1 MTDPAPAPAPATT
14 PAPPSAAPPSATTPA
29 PAPATR
35 PARRRPSRRLSTLLR
50 GGRPGVVLAAGV
62 LTAAVV
68 ACLLAP
74 LLWPL
79 DQSAVDLARTRL
91 APSPD
96 HLAGTDDLG
105 RDVALRSLYGLRVSL
120 LVGAV
125 AALVATVIGGLVGA
139 VAGTVG
145 GRVDRA
151 LMRVVDTI
159 AALPHLLLGIFIV
172 AMLRPS
178 LGAVVASIALTHWL
192 STARIVRSELLSL
205 RSRPFI
211 DAAVSGGAGRAR
223 VLTRHLLPH
232 VLPRLALATTL
243 MVPHAV
249 WHETALSF
257 LGLGLPPHLAS
268 IGNMINDGQRSLL
281 TGAWWASI
289 VPGLAL
295 VTVTLALAALTGR
308 WRDRLDPRVR
318 AELQL

>member
-1 MTDPAPAPAPATT
+1 MTDL
-14 PAPPSAAPPSATTPA
+14 AAPS
-29 PAPATR
+29 R
-35 PARRRPSRRLSTLLR
+35 LRRPRRPVPRT
-50 GGRPGVVLAAGV
+50 GRAGVAVAAVVLAG
-62 LTAAVV
+62 AVA

-74 LLWPL
+74 VLWPL
-79 DQSAVDLARTRL
+79 DQSAVELGAIRL
-91 APSPD
+91 APSGEHP
-96 HLAGTDDLG
+96 AGTDDLG
-105 RDVALRSLYGLRVSL
+105 RDVLHRSLYGLRISL
-120 LVGAV
+120 LVGAI
-125 AALVATVIGGLVGA
+125 AALVATVIGGCVGA

-145 GRVDRA
+145 GWVDRA

-159 AALPHLLLGIFIV
+159 AALPHLLLGIFVV

-178 LGAVVASIALTHWL
+178 LGAVILSIGLTHWL

-205 RSRPFI
+205 RTRPFI
-211 DAAVSGGAGRAR
+211 DAAISGGASRAR

-268 IGNMINDGQRSLL
+268 LGNMINDGQRSLL
-281 TGAWWASI
+281 TGAWWASLT
-289 VPGLAL
+289 PGLVL
-295 VTVTLALAALTGR
+295 IVVTLALATLTGR

-318 AELQL
+318 AELNL

>member
-1 MTDPAPAPAPATT
+1 MTDL
-14 PAPPSAAPPSATTPA
+14 APPPAAPPARRLP
-29 PAPATR
+29 PRR
-35 PARRRPSRRLSTLLR
+35 PAILLR
-50 GGRPGVVLAAGV
+50 GGRVGAGV
-62 LTAAVV
+62 AAAVLV
-68 ACLLAP
+68 VAVLACLLAP

-91 APSPD
+91 APSPE

-120 LVGAV
+120 LVGVV

-139 VAGTVG
+139 VAGSVG
-145 GRVDRA
+145 GRVDRV
-151 LMRVVDTI
+151 LMRVVDTV

-205 RSRPFI
+205 RSRPFV
-211 DAAVSGGAGRAR
+211 DAAIAGGASRAR

-295 VTVTLALAALTGR
+295 VAVTLALAVLTGR

>member
-1 MTDPAPAPAPATT
+1 MTDLAPRIRAIGV
-14 PAPPSAAPPSATTPA
+14 
-29 PAPATR
+29 
-35 PARRRPSRRLSTLLR
+35 RRP
-50 GGRPGVVLAAGV
+50 GRTGHPGVLVAAAVLAV
-62 LTAAVV
+62 AVV

-74 LLWPL
+74 VVWPL
-79 DQSAVDLARTRL
+79 DESAVDLSRTRL
-91 APSPD
+91 APSPA
-96 HLAGTDDLG
+96 HPAGTDDLG
-105 RDVALRSLYGLRVSL
+105 RDVLHRSLYGLRVSL

-125 AALVATVIGGLVGA
+125 AALVAAVIGGLVGA
-139 VAGTVG
+139 VAGSLG
-145 GRVDRA
+145 GWVDRV

-178 LGAVVASIALTHWL
+178 LGAVILSIGLTHWL

-205 RSRPFI
+205 RNRPFI
-211 DAAVSGGAGRAR
+211 DAAVAGGAGRAR

-268 IGNMINDGQRSLL
+268 LGNMINDGQRSLL
-281 TGAWWASI
+281 TGAWWASL
-289 VPGLAL
+289 VPGLLL
-295 VTVTLALAALTGR
+295 VVVTLALAVLTGR

>member
-1 MTDPAPAPAPATT
+1 MADLTLRR
-14 PAPPSAAPPSATTPA
+14 
-29 PAPATR
+29 TR
-35 PARRRPSRRLSTLLR
+35 LPRLRLQP
-50 GGRPGVVLAAGV
+50 GRLGVTIAGTGLA
-62 LTAAVV
+62 LAVV

-74 LLWPL
+74 VLWPL

-91 APSPD
+91 APSWAHP
-96 HLAGTDDLG
+96 AGTDELG
-105 RDVALRSLYGLRVSL
+105 RDVAHRTLYGLRVSL

-125 AALVATVIGGLVGA
+125 AALVATVIGGIVGGI
-139 VAGTVG
+139 AGTLG
-145 GRVDRA
+145 GPADRI
-151 LMRVVDTI
+151 LMRIVDTV

-178 LGAVVASIALTHWL
+178 LGAVILSVGLTHWL

-205 RSRPFI
+205 RTRPFI
-211 DAAVSGGAGRAR
+211 DAAISGGAGRLR

-232 VLPRLALATTL
+232 VLPKLALATTL

-268 IGNMINDGQRSLL
+268 LGNMINDGQGSLL
-281 TGAWWASI
+281 TGAWWASLM
-289 VPGLAL
+289 PGL
-295 VTVTLALAALTGR
+295 VIVVVTLALAAVVAR

>member
-1 MTDPAPAPAPATT
+1 MTDLAL
-14 PAPPSAAPPSATTPA
+14 
-29 PAPATR
+29 
-35 PARRRPSRRLSTLLR
+35 PARVRRLRRPGSVGTTVAV
-50 GGRPGVVLAAGV
+50 VVLAG
-62 LTAAVV
+62 VV
-68 ACLLAP
+68 AAALLAP
-74 LLWPL
+74 VLWPL
-79 DQSAVDLARTRL
+79 DQSAVDLSRTRL
-91 APSPD
+91 APSPE

-105 RDVALRSLYGLRVSL
+105 RDVAVRSLYGLRVSL

-125 AALVATVIGGLVGA
+125 AALVAAVIGGLVGA
-139 VAGTVG
+139 VAGSVG
-145 GRVDRA
+145 GWVDRA
-151 LMRVVDTI
+151 LMRVVDTV

-178 LGAVVASIALTHWL
+178 LGAVIASIALTHWL

-205 RSRPFI
+205 RNRPFV
-211 DAAVSGGAGRAR
+211 DAAISGGAGRVR

-289 VPGLAL
+289 VPGLLL
-295 VTVTLALAALTGR
+295 VAATLALAVLTGR

-318 AELQL
+318 AELHL

>member
-1 MTDPAPAPAPATT
+1 MTDLAF
-14 PAPPSAAPPSATTPA
+14 
-29 PAPATR
+29 
-35 PARRRPSRRLSTLLR
+35 PARVRRLRRPVSVGTTVAV
-50 GGRPGVVLAAGV
+50 VVLAG
-62 LTAAVV
+62 VV
-68 ACLLAP
+68 AAALLAP
-74 LLWPL
+74 VLWPL
-79 DQSAVDLARTRL
+79 DQSAVDLSRTRL
-91 APSPD
+91 APSPE

-125 AALVATVIGGLVGA
+125 AALVAAVIGGLVGA
-139 VAGTVG
+139 VAGSVG
-145 GRVDRA
+145 GWVDRA
-151 LMRVVDTI
+151 LMRVVDTV

-178 LGAVVASIALTHWL
+178 LGAVIASIALTHWL

-205 RSRPFI
+205 RNRPFV
-211 DAAVSGGAGRAR
+211 DAAISGGAGRVR

-289 VPGLAL
+289 VPGLLL
-295 VTVTLALAALTGR
+295 VAATLALAVLTGR

-318 AELQL
+318 AELHL

>member
-1 MTDPAPAPAPATT
+1 M
-14 PAPPSAAPPSATTPA
+14 
-29 PAPATR
+29 
-35 PARRRPSRRLSTLLR
+35 STLLR

>member
-1 MTDPAPAPAPATT
+1 MADLTL
-14 PAPPSAAPPSATTPA
+14 
-29 PAPATR
+29 
-35 PARRRPSRRLSTLLR
+35 RRRPVLRL
-50 GGRPGVVLAAGV
+50 RPGQTGTTVAVAVLVVAIG
-62 LTAAVV
+62 

-74 LLWPL
+74 VLWPL
-79 DQSAVDLARTRL
+79 DQSAIALDQTRL
-91 APSPD
+91 PPSFA

-105 RDVALRSLYGLRVSL
+105 RDVAHRTLYGLRVSL

-125 AALVATVIGGLVGA
+125 AALVATVIGGVVGGI
-139 VAGTVG
+139 AGTFG
-145 GRVDRA
+145 GVVDRV
-151 LMRVVDTI
+151 LMRVVDTV

-178 LGAVVASIALTHWL
+178 LGAVILSVGLTHWL
-192 STARIVRSELLSL
+192 STARIVRSEVLSL

-211 DAAVSGGAGRAR
+211 DAAISGGASRAR

-232 VLPRLALATTL
+232 VLPKLALATTL

-268 IGNMINDGQRSLL
+268 LGNMINDGQGSLL

-289 VPGLAL
+289 MPGL
-295 VTVTLALAALTGR
+295 VIVIVTLALAAVVAR

>member
-1 MTDPAPAPAPATT
+1 MTDLARPPATT
-14 PAPPSAAPPSATTPA
+14 PARTHPP
-29 PAPATR
+29 TR
-35 PARRRPSRRLSTLLR
+35 VRAGRL
-50 GGRPGVVLAAGV
+50 GAGVAVGVLAA
-62 LTAAVV
+62 AVA

-125 AALVATVIGGLVGA
+125 AAGVATVVGGLVGA
-139 VAGTVG
+139 VAGTLG
-145 GRVDRA
+145 GRVDRT
-151 LMRVVDTI
+151 LMRVVDTV
-159 AALPHLLLGIFIV
+159 AALPHLLLGIFVV
-172 AMLRPS
+172 AMLRPG
-178 LGAVVASIALTHWL
+178 LGAVIASIGLTHWL

-205 RSRPFI
+205 RTRPFV
-211 DAAVSGGAGRAR
+211 DAAISGGASRTR

-232 VLPRLALATTL
+232 ILPRLALATTL

-289 VPGLAL
+289 VPGLLL
-295 VTVTLALAALTGR
+295 VAVTLALAVLTGR

-318 AELQL
+318 AELHL

>member
-1 MTDPAPAPAPATT
+1 M
-14 PAPPSAAPPSATTPA
+14 
-29 PAPATR
+29 
-35 PARRRPSRRLSTLLR
+35 
-50 GGRPGVVLAAGV
+50 
-62 LTAAVV
+62 
-68 ACLLAP
+68 
-74 LLWPL
+74 
-79 DQSAVDLARTRL
+79 
-91 APSPD
+91 
-96 HLAGTDDLG
+96 
-105 RDVALRSLYGLRVSL
+105 
-120 LVGAV
+120 
-125 AALVATVIGGLVGA
+125 GA

-178 LGAVVASIALTHWL
+178 LGAVIASIALTHWL

-211 DAAVSGGAGRAR
+211 DAAISGGAGRAR

-257 LGLGLPPHLAS
+257 LGLGLPAAPRLHRQHDQRRSAFPAHRRLVGQHRPRPRPGHRHPRPRRAHRPLA
-268 IGNMINDGQRSLL
+268 
-281 TGAWWASI
+281 
-289 VPGLAL
+289 
-295 VTVTLALAALTGR
+295 
-308 WRDRLDPRVR
+308 
-318 AELQL
+318 

>member
-1 MTDPAPAPAPATT
+1 MTDLAL
-14 PAPPSAAPPSATTPA
+14 
-29 PAPATR
+29 
-35 PARRRPSRRLSTLLR
+35 PARVRRLRRPGSVGTTVAVVMLA
-50 GGRPGVVLAAGV
+50 GVVAA
-62 LTAAVV
+62 A
-68 ACLLAP
+68 LLAP
-74 LLWPL
+74 VLWPL
-79 DQSAVDLARTRL
+79 DQSAVDLSRTRL
-91 APSPD
+91 APSPE

-105 RDVALRSLYGLRVSL
+105 RDVAVRSLYGLRVSL

-125 AALVATVIGGLVGA
+125 AALVAAVIGGLVGA
-139 VAGTVG
+139 LAGSVG
-145 GRVDRA
+145 GWVDRA
-151 LMRVVDTI
+151 LMRVVDTV

-178 LGAVVASIALTHWL
+178 LGAVIASIALTHWL

-205 RSRPFI
+205 RNRPFV
-211 DAAVSGGAGRAR
+211 DAAISGGASRAR

-289 VPGLAL
+289 VPGLLL
-295 VTVTLALAALTGR
+295 VAATLALAVLTGR

-318 AELQL
+318 AELHL

>member
-1 MTDPAPAPAPATT
+1 MTDLAL
-14 PAPPSAAPPSATTPA
+14 
-29 PAPATR
+29 
-35 PARRRPSRRLSTLLR
+35 PARVRRMW
-50 GGRPGVVLAAGV
+50 RPGSGGTTVAVVVLAGV
-62 LTAAVV
+62 VGAA
-68 ACLLAP
+68 LLAP
-74 LLWPL
+74 VLWPL
-79 DQSAVDLARTRL
+79 DQSAVDLSRTRL
-91 APSPD
+91 APSPE

-105 RDVALRSLYGLRVSL
+105 RDVAVRSLYGLRVSL

-125 AALVATVIGGLVGA
+125 AALVAAVIGGLVGA
-139 VAGTVG
+139 LAGSVG
-145 GRVDRA
+145 GWVDRA
-151 LMRVVDTI
+151 LMRVVDTV

-178 LGAVVASIALTHWL
+178 LGAVIASIALTHWL

-205 RSRPFI
+205 RNRPFV
-211 DAAVSGGAGRAR
+211 DAAISGGASRAR

-289 VPGLAL
+289 VPGLLL
-295 VTVTLALAALTGR
+295 VAATLALAALTGR

-318 AELQL
+318 AELHL

>member
-1 MTDPAPAPAPATT
+1 MTDLARPPATT
-14 PAPPSAAPPSATTPA
+14 PARTHPP
-29 PAPATR
+29 TR
-35 PARRRPSRRLSTLLR
+35 VRAGRL
-50 GGRPGVVLAAGV
+50 GAGVAVGVLAA
-62 LTAAVV
+62 AVA

-125 AALVATVIGGLVGA
+125 AAGVATVVGGLVGA
-139 VAGTVG
+139 VAGTLG
-145 GRVDRA
+145 GRLDRA
-151 LMRVVDTI
+151 LMRVVDTV
-159 AALPHLLLGIFIV
+159 AALPHLLLGIFVV
-172 AMLRPS
+172 AMLRPG
-178 LGAVVASIALTHWL
+178 LGAVIASIGLTHWL

-205 RSRPFI
+205 RTRPFV
-211 DAAVSGGAGRAR
+211 DAAISGGASRTR

-289 VPGLAL
+289 VPGLLL
-295 VTVTLALAALTGR
+295 VAVTLALAVLTGR

-318 AELQL
+318 AELHL

>member
-1 MTDPAPAPAPATT
+1 MTDLAL
-14 PAPPSAAPPSATTPA
+14 
-29 PAPATR
+29 
-35 PARRRPSRRLSTLLR
+35 PARVRRLRRPGSVGTTVAV
-50 GGRPGVVLAAGV
+50 VVLAG
-62 LTAAVV
+62 VV
-68 ACLLAP
+68 AAALLAP
-74 LLWPL
+74 VLWPL
-79 DQSAVDLARTRL
+79 DQSAVDLSRTRL
-91 APSPD
+91 APSAD
-96 HLAGTDDLG
+96 NLAGTDDLG

-125 AALVATVIGGLVGA
+125 AALVAAVIGGLVGA
-139 VAGTVG
+139 LAGSVG
-145 GRVDRA
+145 GWVDRA
-151 LMRVVDTI
+151 LMRVVDTV

-178 LGAVVASIALTHWL
+178 LGAVIASIALTHWL

-205 RSRPFI
+205 RNRPFV
-211 DAAVSGGAGRAR
+211 DAAISGGASRAR

-289 VPGLAL
+289 VPGLLL
-295 VTVTLALAALTGR
+295 VAATLALAVLTGR

>member
-1 MTDPAPAPAPATT
+1 MTDLAPPPVAT
-14 PAPPSAAPPSATTPA
+14 PAR
-29 PAPATR
+29 TR
-35 PARRRPSRRLSTLLR
+35 PARRPPARFRR
-50 GGRPGVVLAAGV
+50 GRLGAGVAVGVLAA
-62 LTAAVV
+62 AVA

-125 AALVATVIGGLVGA
+125 AALVATVVGGLVGA
-139 VAGTVG
+139 VAGTLG

-151 LMRVVDTI
+151 LMRVVDTV
-159 AALPHLLLGIFIV
+159 AALPHLLLGIFVV

-178 LGAVVASIALTHWL
+178 LGAVVASIGLTHWL

-205 RSRPFI
+205 RTRPFV
-211 DAAVSGGAGRAR
+211 DAAISGGASRAR

-289 VPGLAL
+289 VPGLLL
-295 VTVTLALAALTGR
+295 VAVTLALAVLTGR
-308 WRDRLDPRVR
+308 WHDRLDPRVR
-318 AELQL
+318 AELHL

>member
-1 MTDPAPAPAPATT
+1 MTDLAL
-14 PAPPSAAPPSATTPA
+14 
-29 PAPATR
+29 
-35 PARRRPSRRLSTLLR
+35 PARVRRLRRPGSVGTTVAV
-50 GGRPGVVLAAGV
+50 VVLAG
-62 LTAAVV
+62 VV
-68 ACLLAP
+68 AAALLAP
-74 LLWPL
+74 VLWPL
-79 DQSAVDLARTRL
+79 DQSAVDLSRTRL
-91 APSPD
+91 APSPE

-125 AALVATVIGGLVGA
+125 AALVAAVIGGLVGA
-139 VAGTVG
+139 VAGSVG
-145 GRVDRA
+145 GWVDRA
-151 LMRVVDTI
+151 LMRVVDTV

-178 LGAVVASIALTHWL
+178 LGAVIASIALTHWL

-205 RSRPFI
+205 RNRPFV
-211 DAAVSGGAGRAR
+211 DAAISGGAGRVR

-268 IGNMINDGQRSLL
+268 IGNMISDGQRSLL

-289 VPGLAL
+289 VPGLLL
-295 VTVTLALAALTGR
+295 VAATLALAVLTGR

-318 AELQL
+318 AELHL

>member
-1 MTDPAPAPAPATT
+1 MAELTL
-14 PAPPSAAPPSATTPA
+14 
-29 PAPATR
+29 
-35 PARRRPSRRLSTLLR
+35 RRTQIFRLRLKP
-50 GGRPGVVLAAGV
+50 GRLGVTVALTVLV
-62 LTAAVV
+62 VAVA

-79 DQSAVDLARTRL
+79 DQSAVDLTRTRL
-91 APSPD
+91 APSWAHP
-96 HLAGTDDLG
+96 AGTDDLG
-105 RDVALRSLYGLRVSL
+105 RDVAHRTLYGLRVSL

-125 AALVATVIGGLVGA
+125 AALVATIIGGIVGA
-139 VAGTVG
+139 VAGTLG
-145 GRVDRA
+145 GRTDRL
-151 LMRVVDTI
+151 LMRIVDTV

-178 LGAVVASIALTHWL
+178 LGAVILSVGLTHWL

-205 RSRPFI
+205 RTRPFI
-211 DAAVSGGAGRAR
+211 DAAISGGAGRTR

-232 VLPRLALATTL
+232 VLPKLALATTL

-268 IGNMINDGQRSLL
+268 LGNMINDGQGSLL
-281 TGAWWASI
+281 TGAWWASLM
-289 VPGLAL
+289 PGL
-295 VTVTLALAALTGR
+295 VIVIVTLALAAVVAR

>member
-1 MTDPAPAPAPATT
+1 MTDLALPAST
-14 PAPPSAAPPSATTPA
+14 
-29 PAPATR
+29 
-35 PARRRPSRRLSTLLR
+35 RRPKLR
-50 GGRPGVVLAAGV
+50 TGRAG
-62 LTAAVV
+62 AAVSWAV
-68 ACLLAP
+68 LVGAGLACLLAP
-74 LLWPL
+74 VLWPL
-79 DQSAVDLARTRL
+79 DESAVDLARTRL
-91 APSPD
+91 APSWTHP
-96 HLAGTDDLG
+96 AGTDDLG
-105 RDVALRSLYGLRVSL
+105 RDVAHRSLYGLRVSL

-139 VAGTVG
+139 VAGTLG
-145 GRVDRA
+145 GWVDRV

-178 LGAVVASIALTHWL
+178 LGAVILSIGLTHWL

-205 RSRPFI
+205 RTRPFI
-211 DAAVSGGAGRAR
+211 DAAISGGASRTR
-223 VLTRHLLPH
+223 VITRHLLPH

-289 VPGLAL
+289 VPGLLL
-295 VTVTLALAALTGR
+295 VVVTLALAALTGR

-318 AELQL
+318 AELNL

>member
-1 MTDPAPAPAPATT
+1 MTDLAL
-14 PAPPSAAPPSATTPA
+14 
-29 PAPATR
+29 
-35 PARRRPSRRLSTLLR
+35 PARVRRLW
-50 GGRPGVVLAAGV
+50 RPGSAGTTVAVVVLAG
-62 LTAAVV
+62 VV
-68 ACLLAP
+68 AAALLAP
-74 LLWPL
+74 VLWPL
-79 DQSAVDLARTRL
+79 DQSAVDLSRTRL

-105 RDVALRSLYGLRVSL
+105 RDVAVRSLYGLRVSL

-125 AALVATVIGGLVGA
+125 AALVAAVIGGLVGA
-139 VAGTVG
+139 VAGSVG
-145 GRVDRA
+145 GWVDRA
-151 LMRVVDTI
+151 LMRVVDTV

-178 LGAVVASIALTHWL
+178 LNAVIASIALTHWL

-205 RSRPFI
+205 RNRPFV
-211 DAAVSGGAGRAR
+211 DAAISGGAGRVR

-289 VPGLAL
+289 VPGLLL
-295 VTVTLALAALTGR
+295 VAATLALAVLTGR

>member
-1 MTDPAPAPAPATT
+1 MTDLALPAPT
-14 PAPPSAAPPSATTPA
+14 
-29 PAPATR
+29 
-35 PARRRPSRRLSTLLR
+35 RRRTWRT
-50 GGRPGVVLAAGV
+50 GRTGAAVAATV
-62 LTAAVV
+62 LTGTVV

-79 DQSAVDLARTRL
+79 DQSAVDLARTGL
-91 APSPD
+91 APSWTDP
-96 HLAGTDDLG
+96 AGTDDLG
-105 RDVALRSLYGLRVSL
+105 RDVAHRSLYGLRVSL

-125 AALVATVIGGLVGA
+125 AAVVATVIGGLVGA

-145 GRVDRA
+145 GAVDRV

-172 AMLRPS
+172 AMMRPG
-178 LGAVVASIALTHWL
+178 LDAVILSIGLTHWL

-205 RSRPFI
+205 RNRPFV
-211 DAAVSGGAGRAR
+211 DAAVSGGAGRVR

-243 MVPHAV
+243 IVPHAV
-249 WHETALSF
+249 WHETTLSF

-289 VPGLAL
+289 VPGVLL
-295 VTVTLALAALTGR
+295 VVVTLALATLTGR

-318 AELQL
+318 AELNL

>member
-1 MTDPAPAPAPATT
+1 MTDLALP
-14 PAPPSAAPPSATTPA
+14 
-29 PAPATR
+29 TR
-35 PARRRPSRRLSTLLR
+35 VRRLS
-50 GGRPGVVLAAGV
+50 RPGSVGTTVAVVVLGG
-62 LTAAVV
+62 VV
-68 ACLLAP
+68 AAALLAP
-74 LLWPL
+74 ILWPL
-79 DQSAVDLARTRL
+79 DQSAVDLSRTRL
-91 APSPD
+91 APSPE

-105 RDVALRSLYGLRVSL
+105 RDVAVRSLYGLRVSL

-125 AALVATVIGGLVGA
+125 AALVAAVIGGLVGA
-139 VAGTVG
+139 VAGSVG
-145 GRVDRA
+145 GWVDRA
-151 LMRVVDTI
+151 LMRVVDTV

-178 LGAVVASIALTHWL
+178 LGAVIASIALTHWL

-205 RSRPFI
+205 RNRPFV
-211 DAAVSGGAGRAR
+211 DAAISGGAGRVR

-289 VPGLAL
+289 VPGLLL
-295 VTVTLALAALTGR
+295 VAATLALAVLAGR

-318 AELQL
+318 AELHL